1 MFRLDSRLLNQRV
14 NVVVIGVGGS
24 GSHVAADLAVLH
36 QGLMDLGHPAGLG
49 VTLIDA
55 DVVSSANVGRARF
68 FDADVGMSKAQVLCH
83 RINMSYGLD
92 FEAVHGELDED
103 SGLIRDADVVF
114 GCVDTRKSRR
124 SINAALNLKTYPRW
138 RETIWIDL
146 GNGASDGQVVFGT
159 TGKHNRAG
167 PRLPT
172 VVDLYPE
179 MLNPAK
185 DPVDDGPSCSRA
197 ESIARQGLFVN
208 KSAALHAV
216 NMLATLMRTG
226 KLDYSAAF
234 FNVNTGKVATLEC
247 SPEAWARF
255 GYVAQEDVEK
265 S

>member
-14 NVVVIGVGGS
+14 NVVVVGVGGS

-36 QGLMDLGHPAGLG
+36 QGLMDLGHPAGLS
-49 VTLIDA
+49 VTLVDA
-55 DVVSSANVGRARF
+55 EVVSGTNIGRARYF
-68 FDADVGMSKAQVLCH
+68 EADVGMSKAEVLCH

-92 FEAVHGELDED
+92 FEAIHGEVTDD
-103 SGLIRDADVVF
+103 CSIVRDADVVF

-124 SINAALNLKTYPRW
+124 SIHEALTQKAYPSW

-146 GNGASDGQVVFGT
+146 GNGANDGQVVFGT
-159 TGKHNRAG
+159 AGKKHREG
-167 PRLPT
+167 VRPPT
-172 VVDLYPE
+172 VMDLYPE
-179 MLNPAK
+179 MLDPAK

-208 KSAALHAV
+208 KAAALHAV

-234 FNVNTGKVATLEC
+234 FNVNTGKVATLDC
-247 SPEAWARF
+247 KPEAWARF
-255 GYVAQEDVEK
+255 GYVDAENPGEQ
-265 S
+265 